1 MLQQVVSPLAA
12 FLKREDGPT
21 AVEFAVAMALIIV
34 VCASALTSLGA
45 NDHKPS
51 ATSPPRSAAPT
62 RDRPSG
68 LTRPPCSKS
77 EPITSVR
84 HALGQGR

>member
-1 MLQQVVSPLAA
+1 MLPTFVSPLAA
-12 FLKREDGPT
+12 FLKSEDGPT
-21 AVEFAVAMALIIV
+21 VVEIAVLLALIIV

-45 NDHKPS
+45 NANKPS
-51 ATSPPRSAAPT
+51 ATSPPRSAAPA
-62 RDRPSG
+62 RNRPSG